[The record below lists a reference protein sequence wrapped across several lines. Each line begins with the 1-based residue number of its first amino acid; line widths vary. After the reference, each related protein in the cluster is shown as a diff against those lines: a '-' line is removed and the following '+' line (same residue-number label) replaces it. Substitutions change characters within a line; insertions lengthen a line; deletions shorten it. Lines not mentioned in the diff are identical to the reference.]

1 MELCTTMS
9 ASNYFM
15 DKENCMT
22 DIIEYNE
29 SRIRELRIENERLRK
44 KAENDRTAAQIHD
57 AYESLLNA
65 GFSKEEAWE
74 LFIVACKAAWGAV

>member
-1 MELCTTMS
+1 MCVN
-9 ASNYFM
+9 NYFM

-22 DIIEYNE
+22 EIEYNE
-29 SRIRELRIENERLRK
+29 SRIRELRMENDRLRK
-44 KAENDRTAAQIHD
+44 KAENDSTAAQIHD

-74 LFIVACKAAWGAV
+74 LFIVACKAAWGAI

>member
-1 MELCTTMS
+1 MELCTTLYEN
-9 ASNYFM
+9 NYFM
-15 DKENCMT
+15 DKEDSMT
-22 DIIEYNE
+22 EIEYNE

-44 KAENDRTAAQIHD
+44 KAENEKAAAQIHD

-74 LFIVACKAAWGAV
+74 LFLVACKAAWGAI